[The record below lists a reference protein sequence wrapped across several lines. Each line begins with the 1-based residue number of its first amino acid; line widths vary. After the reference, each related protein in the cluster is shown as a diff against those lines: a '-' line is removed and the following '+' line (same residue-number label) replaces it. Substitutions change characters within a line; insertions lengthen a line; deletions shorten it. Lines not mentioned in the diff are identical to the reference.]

1 MNVIKQNEITVGR
14 FLRIVLVAIV
24 LVAAYFVVNSLSGVL
39 LPFAIAWLLAYMLN
53 PLVNFVQD
61 KMRVKYRALAIV
73 ISMLVVGA
81 ALYGLFMLVVPS
93 IFRELYTLKDITVSF
108 LGRNI
113 NDGSIPAPIMDF
125 FREIST
131 QYGFAE
137 LLQSSGDAG
146 LISILAERLQVLLL
160 GTVDIMGQVL
170 TICLIMLYLF
180 FILFDFE
187 RVSKGWQPYV
197 PKKWRGVVSKLWS
210 DLVYGM
216 NQYFRGQALVA
227 FCVGVLF
234 SIGFLIIDFPAAIAF
249 GMFIGLLNLVPYLQ
263 AVAVLPMALLAM
275 LKAASAGAGFWP
287 VMLGALAVMMVVQVI
302 QDMFLV
308 PKIMGKRMNLH
319 PAVILLSLS
328 IWGHLLG
335 VLGMIV
341 ALPMTTLLL
350 AYLRRYNEIAET
362 SGSSEE
368 YILREAIDTVNISRG
383 RKSAD
388 GQDGEA
394 EGIPVE
400 ESDDLPEDIPNEM
413 K

>member
-53 PLVNFVQD
+53 PLVNFVQE

-73 ISMLVVGA
+73 ISILVVGA
-81 ALYGLFMLVVPS
+81 VLYGLFMLVVPS
-93 IFRELYTLKDITVSF
+93 IFRELYTLKDITVAF

-137 LLQSSGDAG
+137 LLQSSGDTG

-187 RVSKGWQPYV
+187 RVSQGWQPYV
-197 PKKWRGVVSKLWS
+197 PQKWRGVVSKLWS

-249 GMFIGLLNLVPYLQ
+249 GMFIGMLNLVPYLQ
-263 AVAVLPMALLAM
+263 AVSVLPMALLAM
-275 LKAASAGAGFWP
+275 LKAASTGAGFWP
-287 VMLGALAVMMVVQVI
+287 VMVGALAVMMVVQVI

-400 ESDDLPEDIPNEM
+400 ESDDLPDDLPNEM

>member
-53 PLVNFVQD
+53 PLVNFVQE

-73 ISMLVVGA
+73 ISILVVGA
-81 ALYGLFMLVVPS
+81 VLYGLFMLVVPS
-93 IFRELYTLKDITVSF
+93 IFRELYALKDITVAF

-400 ESDDLPEDIPNEM
+400 ESDDLPDDLPNEM

>member
-1 MNVIKQNEITVGR
+1 
-14 FLRIVLVAIV
+14 
-24 LVAAYFVVNSLSGVL
+24 
-39 LPFAIAWLLAYMLN
+39 
-53 PLVNFVQD
+53 
-61 KMRVKYRALAIV
+61 
-73 ISMLVVGA
+73 
-81 ALYGLFMLVVPS
+81 
-93 IFRELYTLKDITVSF
+93 
-108 LGRNI
+108 
-113 NDGSIPAPIMDF
+113 
-125 FREIST
+125 
-131 QYGFAE
+131 
-137 LLQSSGDAG
+137 
-146 LISILAERLQVLLL
+146 
-160 GTVDIMGQVL
+160 MGQVL

-394 EGIPVE
+394 EGVPVE
-400 ESDDLPEDIPNEM
+400 ESDDAPEDIPNEM

>member
-53 PLVNFVQD
+53 PLVNFVQE

-73 ISMLVVGA
+73 ISILVVGA
-81 ALYGLFMLVVPS
+81 VLYGLFMLVVPS
-93 IFRELYTLKDITVSF
+93 IFRELYTLKDITVAF

-137 LLQSSGDAG
+137 LLQSSGDTG

-187 RVSKGWQPYV
+187 RVSQGWQPYV

-227 FCVGVLF
+227 LCVGILF

-249 GMFIGLLNLVPYLQ
+249 GMFIGMLNLVPYLQ

-275 LKAASAGAGFWP
+275 LKAASTGAGFWP
-287 VMLGALAVMMVVQVI
+287 VMMGALAVMLVVQVV

>member
-1 MNVIKQNEITVGR
+1 MKQNEITVGR
-14 FLRIVLVAIV
+14 FLRIVLVVIV

-53 PLVNFVQD
+53 PLVNFVQE

-73 ISMLVVGA
+73 ISILVVGVV
-81 ALYGLFMLVVPS
+81 LYGLFMLVVPS
-93 IFRELYTLKDITVSF
+93 IFSELYTLKDITVAF

-125 FREIST
+125 FKEIST

-137 LLQSSGDAG
+137 MLQDSGDAG
-146 LISILAERLQVLLL
+146 LLSIIAKRLQMLLL

-170 TICLIMLYLF
+170 NVCLIVLYLF

-216 NQYFRGQALVA
+216 NQYFRGQMLVA
-227 FCVGVLF
+227 LCVGVLF
-234 SIGFLIIDFPAAIAF
+234 SLGFLIIDFPAAIAF
-249 GMFIGLLNLVPYLQ
+249 GMFIGMLNLVPYLQ
-263 AVAVLPMALLAM
+263 AVSVLPMALLAM
-275 LKAASAGAGFWP
+275 LKAASTGAGFWP
-287 VMLGALAVMMVVQVI
+287 VLLGALAVMLVVQLI
-302 QDMFLV
+302 QDLFLV
-308 PKIMGKRMNLH
+308 PRIMGKRMNLH

-328 IWGHLLG
+328 VWGHLLG

-341 ALPMTTLLL
+341 ALPLTTLFL

-368 YILREAIDTVNISRG
+368 YILREAIDTVRISKG
-383 RKSAD
+383 RKTGEILEENPDDNPDEDAD
-388 GQDGEA
+388 NGTA
-394 EGIPVE
+394 EEVE
-400 ESDDLPEDIPNEM
+400 
-413 K
+413 

>member
-1 MNVIKQNEITVGR
+1 MKQNEITVGR
-14 FLRIVLVAIV
+14 FLRIVLVVIV

-53 PLVNFVQD
+53 PLVNFVQE

-73 ISMLVVGA
+73 ISILLVGVV
-81 ALYGLFMLVVPS
+81 LYGLFMLVVPS
-93 IFRELYTLKDITVSF
+93 IFSELYTLKDITVAF

-137 LLQSSGDAG
+137 MLQDSGDAG
-146 LISILAERLQVLLL
+146 LLSIIAKRLQMLLL

-170 TICLIMLYLF
+170 NVCLIILYLF

-216 NQYFRGQALVA
+216 NQYFRGQMLVA

-234 SIGFLIIDFPAAIAF
+234 SLGFLIIDFPAAIAF
-249 GMFIGLLNLVPYLQ
+249 GMFIGMLNLVPYLQ
-263 AVAVLPMALLAM
+263 AVSVLPMALLAM
-275 LKAASAGAGFWP
+275 LKAASTGAGFWS
-287 VMLGALAVMMVVQVI
+287 VLLGALAVMLVVQLI
-302 QDMFLV
+302 QDLFLV
-308 PKIMGKRMNLH
+308 PRIMGKRMNLH

-328 IWGHLLG
+328 VWGHLLG

-341 ALPMTTLLL
+341 ALPLTTLFL

-368 YILREAIDTVNISRG
+368 YILREAIDTVRISKG
-383 RKSAD
+383 RKTGEILEENPDDNPDEDAD
-388 GQDGEA
+388 DGTE
-394 EGIPVE
+394 EEVE
-400 ESDDLPEDIPNEM
+400 
-413 K
+413 

>member
-1 MNVIKQNEITVGR
+1 
-14 FLRIVLVAIV
+14 
-24 LVAAYFVVNSLSGVL
+24 VV
-39 LPFAIAWLLAYMLN
+39 
-53 PLVNFVQD
+53 
-61 KMRVKYRALAIV
+61 
-73 ISMLVVGA
+73 
-81 ALYGLFMLVVPS
+81 LYGLFMLVVPS
-93 IFRELYTLKDITVSF
+93 IFSELYTLKDITVAF

-137 LLQSSGDAG
+137 MLQDSGDAG
-146 LISILAERLQVLLL
+146 LLSIIAKRLQMLLL

-170 TICLIMLYLF
+170 NVCLIILYLF

-216 NQYFRGQALVA
+216 NQYFRGQMLVA
-227 FCVGVLF
+227 LCVGVLF
-234 SIGFLIIDFPAAIAF
+234 SLGFLIIDFPAAIAF
-249 GMFIGLLNLVPYLQ
+249 GMFIGMLNLVPYLQ
-263 AVAVLPMALLAM
+263 AVSVLPMALLAM
-275 LKAASAGAGFWP
+275 LKAASTGAGFWP
-287 VMLGALAVMMVVQVI
+287 VLLGALAVMLVVQLI
-302 QDMFLV
+302 QDLFLV
-308 PKIMGKRMNLH
+308 PRIMGKRMNLH

-328 IWGHLLG
+328 VWGHLLG

-341 ALPMTTLLL
+341 ALPLTTLFL

-368 YILREAIDTVNISRG
+368 YILREAIDTVRISKG
-383 RKSAD
+383 RKTGEILEENPDDNPDEDAD
-388 GQDGEA
+388 NGTE
-394 EGIPVE
+394 EEVE
-400 ESDDLPEDIPNEM
+400 
-413 K
+413 

>member
-1 MNVIKQNEITVGR
+1 M
-14 FLRIVLVAIV
+14 
-24 LVAAYFVVNSLSGVL
+24 L

-53 PLVNFVQD
+53 PLVNFVQE
-61 KMRVKYRALAIV
+61 KMRVKYRAWAIV
-73 ISMLVVGA
+73 ISILVVGA
-81 ALYGLFMLVVPS
+81 VLYGLFMLVVPS
-93 IFRELYTLKDITVSF
+93 IFRELYTLKDITVAF

-146 LISILAERLQVLLL
+146 LISIIAERLQVLLL

-394 EGIPVE
+394 EGIPLE
-400 ESDDLPEDIPNEM
+400 ESDDLPDDLPNEM

>member
-1 MNVIKQNEITVGR
+1 
-14 FLRIVLVAIV
+14 
-24 LVAAYFVVNSLSGVL
+24 
-39 LPFAIAWLLAYMLN
+39 
-53 PLVNFVQD
+53 
-61 KMRVKYRALAIV
+61 
-73 ISMLVVGA
+73 
-81 ALYGLFMLVVPS
+81 
-93 IFRELYTLKDITVSF
+93 
-108 LGRNI
+108 
-113 NDGSIPAPIMDF
+113 MDF

-394 EGIPVE
+394 EGIPLE
-400 ESDDLPEDIPNEM
+400 ESDDLPDDLPNEM

>member
-53 PLVNFVQD
+53 PLVNFVQE

-73 ISMLVVGA
+73 ISILVVGA
-81 ALYGLFMLVVPS
+81 VLYGLFMLVVPS
-93 IFRELYTLKDITVSF
+93 IFRELYTLKDITVAF

-394 EGIPVE
+394 EGIPLE
-400 ESDDLPEDIPNEM
+400 ESDDLPDDLPNEM

>member
-93 IFRELYTLKDITVSF
+93 IFRELYALKDITVAF

-146 LISILAERLQVLLL
+146 LISIIAERLQVLLL

-400 ESDDLPEDIPNEM
+400 ESDDAPEDIPNEM